1 MGYTT
6 TVFERFDAQEL
17 VREFGSPLYVY
28 DEKTLRTRC
37 REMKNLMQYPHF
49 RVNYSAK
56 ANTNVELLKI
66 ICAEG
71 LDVDAMS
78 PGEMYMELKAGFTPD
93 QIMFVG
99 NNVSAQEMKFA
110 TERGILVSVDS
121 LSQLETLCAVNP
133 GGEVCLRINPEIGA
147 GHHEKVVTGGKKAKF
162 GIAISDLVQAKA
174 IASAADV
181 TIVGLNQ
188 HIGSCFLETEA
199 YVEAA
204 ARMLDIAATFP
215 GLRMVDIGG
224 GFGIPYHHQEE
235 QRLDLTHL
243 GEMLDAL
250 VDRWTK
256 EHWALTVR
264 IEPGRY
270 IPCESGAILGTVH
283 SVKNNF
289 GNTFIGTDVGFNV
302 LARPVMYDSFHEID
316 IVPRTPREE
325 EVYYEGPVYIVGNI
339 CESGDILAHDRAFPQ
354 AEVGDL
360 VLVHDAGAYG
370 FTMASN
376 YNSRPLPA
384 EVLLQED
391 GSVRLIRRRQTI
403 EELWPE

>member
-1 MGYTT
+1 MAYTT
-6 TVFERFDAQEL
+6 TVFNFPAQDL

-37 REMKNLMQYPHF
+37 KEMKSLMQYPNF

-78 PGEMYMELKAGFTPD
+78 PGEMYLELKAGFTAD
-93 QIMFVG
+93 RIMFIG
-99 NNVSAQEMKFA
+99 NNVSRQEMKFA
-110 TERGILVSVDS
+110 TEHGILVSVDS
-121 LSQLETLCAVNP
+121 LSQLEMLCQVNS

-147 GHHEKVVTGGKKAKF
+147 GHHEKVITAGKKAKF
-162 GIAISDLVQAKA
+162 GIAIDDLPQAKT
-174 IASAADV
+174 IAAAAQV
-181 TIVGLNQ
+181 NIIGLNQ
-188 HIGSCFLETEA
+188 HIGSLFLEPEA

-204 ARMLDIAATFP
+204 ARMLEVAATFP
-215 GLRMVDIGG
+215 GLKMVDIGG
-224 GFGIPYHHQEE
+224 GFGIPYHHEE
-235 QRLDLTHL
+235 EPRLDILRL
-243 GEMLDAL
+243 GALLDKL
-250 VDRWTK
+250 VGQWVK
-256 EHWALTVR
+256 EYWPLTVR

-270 IPCESGAILGTVH
+270 IPAESGAILGTVH

-289 GNTFIGTDVGFNV
+289 NTVFIGTDVGFNV

-316 IVPRTPREE
+316 VIPYQQRELS
-325 EVYYEGPVYIVGNI
+325 YYQEPVYVVGNI
-339 CESGDILAHDRAFPQ
+339 CESGDILAHDRPFPLT
-354 AEVGDL
+354 EVSDL
-360 VLVHDAGAYG
+360 ILVHDAGAYG

-391 GSVRLIRRRQTI
+391 GSVRLIRHRQTI